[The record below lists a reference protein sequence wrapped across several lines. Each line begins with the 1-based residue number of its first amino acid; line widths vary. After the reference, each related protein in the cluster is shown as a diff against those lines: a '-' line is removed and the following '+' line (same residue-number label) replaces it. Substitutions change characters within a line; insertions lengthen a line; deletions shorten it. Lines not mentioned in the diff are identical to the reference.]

1 MVLVYTSEPLR
12 RGITLMGDVRVTL
25 RAATTAADTDWTA
38 RLCVVDPSGVS
49 TNLQEGII
57 RARYRDS
64 LSDPQPIRADRVYR
78 YTIEM
83 GPVGAL
89 VPAGH
94 RLRLVLGSSDFPQW
108 DRNMNTG
115 GPLFTE
121 PSVAGR
127 PATQTVLHN
136 SSHPTF
142 VTLPVLEG

>member
-1 MVLVYTSEPLR
+1 MVLVYTSEPLGR
-12 RGITLMGDVRVTL
+12 EMTLMGDVKVTL
-25 RAATTAADTDWTA
+25 WAATTAADTDWTA
-38 RLCVVDPSGVS
+38 RLCVVDSSGVS

-64 LSDPQPIRADRVYR
+64 LSDPSPIQPDRVYR
-78 YTIEM
+78 YTIDL

-115 GPLFTE
+115 GALFAE
-121 PSVAGR
+121 ASVAGR

-136 SSHPTF
+136 SSHPTR